1 MSAKLAT
8 LDRKLDAAV
17 TALHAK
23 IDLIL
28 TRVEALNTAGK
39 PGLTQREFAKL
50 IGVTPRTVTRWLANK
65 QLRLE
70 KGRVPHS
77 EYRKFVS

>member
-1 MSAKLAT
+1 MTAELAT

-23 IDLIL
+23 IDLLL

-39 PGLTQREFAKL
+39 PGLSQREFAKL
-50 IGVTPRTVTRWLANK
+50 IGKTPRTITRWVK
-65 QLRLE
+65 DKKLRLE
-70 KGRVPHS
+70 KGRVPNS
-77 EYRKFVS
+77 EVRKFVS